1 MAGERAGGREGGE
14 RQRSEENRWRNRTA
28 LRHEGESWRGSSCV
42 SSHTPLWAGR
52 ASQRDGGRGS
62 ERAREKREGGS
73 LSFHLKI
80 TLSHTSLT
88 LRARRR
94 NKEEAE
100 LIRRCQVLLSCTFFF
115 PLCFC
120 TRVNW
125 TSLQRLHRKDWEIK
139 INKSRTEEKEKWESC
154 SGGSFTVNLLLVG
167 KSWICFIFLR

>member
-1 MAGERAGGREGGE
+1 MVGERAGGREGRGREARRIDGE
-14 RQRSEENRWRNRTA
+14 TEQRSDTRGRAGEAAAVWARTHRSEQVEQA
-28 LRHEGESWRGSSCV
+28 NATEGEAVRERERKGREEVCLFTWRLLC
-42 SSHTPLWAGR
+42 
-52 ASQRDGGRGS
+52 
-62 ERAREKREGGS
+62 
-73 LSFHLKI
+73 
-80 TLSHTSLT
+80 LT
-88 LRARRR
+88 LHSPWELGGETRR
-94 NKEEAE
+94 K
-100 LIRRCQVLLSCTFFF
+100 LSWSGGAKSCSLAPFFF